1 MRPQGLLQG
10 RWHVRPTV
18 QVLDQSLLQSCWKL
32 INHLLFDYVLIVMIL
47 VKAGPGA
54 CRIECHKPQARGVA
68 WMQACGR
75 AFDIAR
81 ARCTPA

>member
-47 VKAGPGA
+47 VKAGPV
-54 CRIECHKPQARGVA
+54 RVK
-68 WMQACGR
+68 
-75 AFDIAR
+75 D
-81 ARCTPA
+81 